1 MVKGIE
7 TFKQYFASH
16 GDNYIIIGGTA
27 CDMIEEQSGQNPRAT
42 KDIDIILIIEAL
54 SSDFVHQ
61 FWKFITEGQYE
72 TKERSNGT
80 SEYFRFMK
88 PKAETFPFQIE
99 LFARKPNLLNID
111 EASTLT
117 PIPVDE
123 DLSSLSAI
131 LMNNEYYNFT
141 LEHSYFIDGLRI
153 AATESLI
160 CLKAKAF
167 IDLTTRKQS
176 GEKIDEKNI
185 RKHFN
190 DIFRLSVTLPGDL
203 NITLSEELNN
213 DLSEF
218 CKSAYIALPDNSLFK
233 AAGLG
238 NVDTTQV
245 FERLCSAFNI
255 KM

>member
-7 TFKQYFASH
+7 TFKHYFAKH

-42 KDIDIILIIEAL
+42 KNIDIILILEAL
-54 SSDFVHQ
+54 SSDFVQQ

-72 TKERSNGT
+72 SRQRSNGT

-88 PKAETFPFQIE
+88 PRVETFPYQIE
-99 LFARKPNLLNID
+99 LFARKPNLLNLA
-111 EASTLT
+111 EATTLT

-123 DLSSLSAI
+123 DLPSLSAI
-131 LMNNEYYNFT
+131 LMNDVYYNFT
-141 LEHSYFIDGLRI
+141 LEHSYFVDGLRI
-153 AATESLI
+153 ATTESLI

-167 IDLTTRKQS
+167 LDLTTRKQS
-176 GEKIDEKNI
+176 GEMIDEKNI

-203 NITLSEELNN
+203 SFILPKELNE
-213 DLSEF
+213 DLLEF
-218 CKSAYIALPDNSLFK
+218 CKKAYSALPDNSLFK
-233 AAGLG
+233 VAGLG
-238 NVDTTQV
+238 NVESAQV
-245 FERLCSAFNI
+245 FERLCLVFNI
-255 KM
+255 FL